1 MTPAASRI
9 PAFLLAASM
18 ALLAVGC
25 GTVHAGHPASA
36 TSDVPALVKVGNLEK
51 TTLNVAVV
59 PAMDSAGFFVALH
72 DGLFAQE
79 GLTIH
84 YSPATS
90 SETVIKEQVSGQYD
104 ITGGNYV
111 SYIQAQVG
119 GTANLQI
126 VAEGSVMQ
134 QGTQVILT
142 LARSHIT
149 RLTQLKGRVL
159 GVNAPN
165 NINYLLDAS
174 VLTENGISPRSVEF
188 PAKPIPFP
196 LMGAALQ
203 SGQVAAATVPEP
215 FASLMES
222 QFGAVTLADLNQGA
236 TQQFPIQGYV
246 TTKAWARAHPNTVKA
261 FVTAL
266 EAGQEIADT
275 NRAAVEAAFESL
287 ASPKT
292 GKVTPIIASMVAL
305 NIYPLSI
312 DATRLQR
319 VANVMLQFGLLR
331 HRFNVD
337 SMLG

>member
-1 MTPAASRI
+1 MTGTTSRI
-9 PAFLLAASM
+9 PAFLLAASL

-25 GTVHAGHPASA
+25 GTVSAGHAGSA
-36 TSDVPALVKVGNLEK
+36 TSDAPALAKVGNLEK

-72 DGLFAQE
+72 EGLFARE

-90 SETVIKEQVSGQYD
+90 SETVIKDQVGGQYD

-142 LARSHIT
+142 LARSHIRT
-149 RLTQLKGRVL
+149 LTQLKGHML

-203 SGQVAAATVPEP
+203 SGVVAAATVPEP
-215 FASLMES
+215 FASLMEEK
-222 QFGAVTLADLNQGA
+222 FGAVTLADLNQGA

-261 FVTAL
+261 FVAAL

-275 NRAAVEAAFESL
+275 SRAAVEAAFESL
-287 ASPKT
+287 ASPQT
-292 GKVTPIIASMVAL
+292 GKVTPLIASMVAL
-305 NIYPLSI
+305 NIYPLAI
-312 DATRLQR
+312 DRTRLQR

-331 HRFNVD
+331 HSFNVD
-337 SMLG
+337 SMIR